1 MSIQHLFQDGIG
13 ALYGGNQ
20 AIFVPSALLKDLP
33 ISSLNL
39 LVDRRQPDFKAAG
52 FMDEHDRDFQFARF
66 LILRQEGEIGHV
78 HITEVDT
85 AGYGK
90 LGVAVGEMST
100 QGKDVFHQALVCLGD
115 DALFHLEAILV
126 NGFVEFIH
134 IIFLHNSK
142 DLILSA
148 RFQVLAHIH
157 FEL

>member
-1 MSIQHLFQDGIG
+1 MAIQHLFQDGIG

-20 AIFVPSALLKDLP
+20 AKFVPSALLEVIPITDLD
-33 ISSLNL
+33 L

-100 QGKDVFHQALVCLGD
+100 QGKDVFHQALVRLGD

-126 NGFVEFIH
+126 EVLLYLIH
-134 IIFLHNSK
+134 FLYWY
-142 DLILSA
+142 LIL
-148 RFQVLAHIH
+148 
-157 FEL
+157 